1 MSSTTAIAESNPLTF
16 LTENPISSA
25 LSSLHA
31 SFRERRQALGLKNPG
46 TVENLSRE
54 VLKDVFLN
62 NHTFSGM
69 RADLMKSFSMN
80 PVFQI
85 SHAFTM
91 GAQGLPPYT
100 FAAVFG
106 NDKVGLNPAHGWLA
120 GTTDTATR
128 AEKGM
133 GYRRHSYK
141 LSQSCCKWYL
151 MLISH
156 CRLSCKQV
164 LIMMVKCRAGLTTD
178 GFLVLFPR

>member
-1 MSSTTAIAESNPLTF
+1 MSSTPAAAESNPLAF
-16 LTENPISSA
+16 VTENPVSSA

-31 SFRERRQALGLKNPG
+31 SFRDRRQKLGLKNPG
-46 TVENLSRE
+46 TVENVSRE

-69 RADLMKSFSMN
+69 RADLMKSFSVN

-106 NDKVGLNPAHGWLA
+106 NDKVGSAPQALYLQV
-120 GTTDTATR
+120 
-128 AEKGM
+128 E
-133 GYRRHSYK
+133 K
-141 LSQSCCKWYL
+141 LSC
-151 MLISH
+151 ISSPD
-156 CRLSCKQV
+156 CLGRADADALDLYASQCGQRWPGFRQV
-164 LIMMVKCRAGLTTD
+164 
-178 GFLVLFPR
+178 